1 MICTGDVQNSLN
13 GCLDWSLHH
22 IQVSSAHAL
31 SFTRNY
37 GGVFTSDAQTHVAFY
52 FVSFY
57 LFLNFF
63 GSLCIWI
70 PNDPYLYNL
79 LVCITIIII
88 HYIECGFYWN
98 FLKSNCSLLLWL
110 LSFEH
115 YHAIIYQ
122 KKSVKFRSDLTQ
134 PKAS

>member
-1 MICTGDVQNSLN
+1 MHWMFKTLLTDALIDHYIIFRFPLHMRYPSL
-13 GCLDWSLHH
+13 GIMVVYSL
-22 IQVSSAHAL
+22 L
-31 SFTRNY
+31 MLK
-37 GGVFTSDAQTHVAFY
+37 HVAFY

-98 FLKSNCSLLLWL
+98 FLKSNWSLLLWL